1 MLNSTKDKIIHFLKK
16 KSKAGVHHMLTTQ
29 LGVRGPPHM
38 LNNPCIV
45 PWHISTGNPNLAQS
59 LQVEMQPRKDEP
71 ARPLFRAIH
80 SSDKLSMNRQSKAK
94 S

>member
-1 MLNSTKDKIIHFLKK
+1 MPTK
-16 KSKAGVHHMLTTQ
+16 Q

-80 SSDKLSMNRQSKAK
+80 SSDKLSINRHKARQK
-94 S
+94 LKFPPPVCLPRKRKKKKKKLAKE

>member
-1 MLNSTKDKIIHFLKK
+1 
-16 KSKAGVHHMLTTQ
+16 MLTTQ

-38 LNNPCIV
+38 LSNPCIV

-71 ARPLFRAIH
+71 ARLLFRAIH
-80 SSDKLSMNRQSKAK
+80 SSDKLSMNRHKAREKLK
-94 S
+94 SPPQCAFLGREKKKS